1 MRIHPRP
8 PNLKADIMIDFLAR
22 AVLPMLHG
30 LSLKLAPLMT
40 AQDGTELTRRVI
52 LILAAALIAGWV
64 ALENR
69 RLERLT
75 ENAHAGAGAM
85 PLGRRSTRAF
95 AALLPMALAA
105 VLLHPGV
112 ATADERAY
120 LSKPEIESSLLGKP
134 MMSRNLASGTL
145 SHWEFRR
152 DGSVEARRS
161 GLGRAAGTWSVRDDG
176 QMCVTLMNR
185 TGCRYWFR
193 KDEAYANADTRSP
206 DAIIVA
212 EVRFE

>member
-1 MRIHPRP
+1 MF
-8 PNLKADIMIDFLAR
+8 DFLAR

-30 LSLKLAPLMT
+30 LSLKLTPLMT

-52 LILAAALIAGWV
+52 LILAAALVAGWV

-69 RLERLT
+69 RVERLT
-75 ENAHAGAGAM
+75 ANAHAGAGAM
-85 PLGRRSTRAF
+85 TLRRRSTRAF
-95 AALLPMALAA
+95 AALLAMALAA

-112 ATADERAY
+112 AAADGRAY

-134 MMSRNLASGTL
+134 MLSRNLASGTL

-152 DGSVEARRS
+152 DGSVEASRR
-161 GLGRAAGTWSVRDDG
+161 GLGRASGTWSVRDDG

-193 KDEAYANADTRSP
+193 KDEAYANADSRSP
-206 DAIIVA
+206 DAAVVA